1 MDIVTAREETL
12 ELLRF
17 SEEGCAGSGLDFV
30 LHVEEITQD
39 LDPEVFEVDK
49 YARQKMV
56 CGGIGGRM
64 SLSTRI
70 RCGGDRRLSPR
81 VASRCDAR
89 RRLSSR
95 GCRKKF
101 CTAGADSALRRMWL
115 AWVHSRGRLRVRR
128 RRPGWQL
135 QGLCGRDRARLRWQR
150 SSPERMVEQ
159 FVEHV
164 VSQCGKEIVEMVQI
178 RPPERVQH
186 VQRRNAE
193 QIVDVPAATSL
204 ERDR

>member
-1 MDIVTAREETL
+1 
-12 ELLRF
+12 
-17 SEEGCAGSGLDFV
+17 
-30 LHVEEITQD
+30 
-39 LDPEVFEVDK
+39 
-49 YARQKMV
+49 
-56 CGGIGGRM
+56 M

-101 CTAGADSALRRMWL
+101 CIAGADPALRRMWL

-159 FVEHV
+159 FVEHF
-164 VSQCGKEIVEMVQI
+164 VSQCGKEIVEVVQI

-186 VQRRNAE
+186 VQRRIAE
-193 QIVDVPAATSL
+193 QIVDVPARPVLKEIVEVARLVPQERVERRVAEHVVAVPRSL
-204 ERDR
+204 IFERHL